1 MKPLDFDQMFASL
14 RLNLDPALQRVKQF
28 KKLVREA
35 SKTTEDN
42 SFQVQEQIKRHFEQM
57 IGREELKDDEDHLL
71 NELETKR
78 KEA

>member
-14 RLNLDPALQRVKQF
+14 RLNLDPALQIQ
-28 KKLVREA
+28 
-35 SKTTEDN
+35 
-42 SFQVQEQIKRHFEQM
+42 RHFEQM
-57 IGREELKDDEDHLL
+57 IGGQELKVHQDHLL